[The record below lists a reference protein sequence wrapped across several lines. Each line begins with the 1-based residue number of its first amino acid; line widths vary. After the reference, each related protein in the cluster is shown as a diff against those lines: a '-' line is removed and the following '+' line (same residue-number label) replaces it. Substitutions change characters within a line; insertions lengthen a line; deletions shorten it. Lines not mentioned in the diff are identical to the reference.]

1 MILNNLKNKLCSISI
16 FVFILSGCTV
26 VGPDYQKPEIDIP
39 NDWRMNPDNSAAIV
53 ELQWWKNFNDPIL
66 NKLIVTALKNNQ
78 DVRIAATRVTEYAAR
93 VDIIRAGFY
102 PQIGY
107 SGDASRNQLSRETF
121 NGPSSGSRVYSGFN
135 AGLNV
140 GWELDFWGKIAR
152 STEAARAD
160 LLAEEA
166 ARQVVIL
173 TLVSSVASSYS
184 QLLNLDKQLKTAEDT
199 VSRRKET
206 VDLFKVKFAGGV
218 ISELEVAQ
226 IQSEYEF
233 ARIRIPAIERQSA
246 LLENALSVLLG
257 QNPSKIIRKKQ
268 TNDLILPK
276 IPSGIPARILEQRP
290 DIQQAENNLIAANA
304 RIGVAKA
311 AYFPNISLTGL
322 LGFSSDSLSNLLNN
336 SANVWSA
343 GGDLLGPI
351 FSGGAIDA
359 QFRVSE
365 AIQQRALAQYKKAIQ
380 TALQEVNDAL
390 ISMQKLQEEYRA
402 QERQVA
408 ALNNYM
414 HFAHIRYN
422 DGYVSYIEVL
432 DSERSLFDA
441 ELELIKK
448 QSDVFVALIAVYK
461 SMGGGW
467 IDSAENVANKVDFP
481 EEKKNDKSF
490 PSITLPNGF
499 SDE

>member
-1 MILNNLKNKLCSISI
+1 MIPGNFKNKLLLVSIT
-16 FVFILSGCTV
+16 FLILSGCTI
-26 VGPDYQKPEIDIP
+26 VGPDYKKPELELPD
-39 NDWRMNPDNSAAIV
+39 NWRIEPDNSAAIV
-53 ELQWWKNFNDPIL
+53 ELQWWKNFNDPVL
-66 NKLIVTALKNNQ
+66 NELIITALHNNQ
-78 DVRIAATRVTEYAAR
+78 DIRIAAARVTEYAAR
-93 VDIIRAGFY
+93 VDIVRAGFY

-107 SGDASRNQLSRETF
+107 SGNANRNQLSRETF
-121 NGPSSGSRVYSGFN
+121 NASSSGSRVYNSFS

-152 STEAARAD
+152 TTEAARAD

-199 VSRRKET
+199 VSRRKAT

-233 ARIRIPAIERQSA
+233 ARVRIPVIERQAA

-257 QNPSKIIRKKQ
+257 QNPHDIIRKKQ
-268 TNDLILPK
+268 TNDLTLPK
-276 IPSGIPARILEQRP
+276 IPSGIPAKILEQRP
-290 DIQQAENNLIAANA
+290 DIQLAENNLIAANA

-322 LGFSSDSLSNLLNN
+322 LGYSSDSLSSLLNS

-365 AIQQRALAQYKKAIQ
+365 AEQQRALAQYRKAIQ

-390 ISMQKLQEEYRA
+390 ISVQKLQEEYQA

-448 QSDVFVALIAVYK
+448 QSDVFVALISVYK
-461 SMGGGW
+461 SMGGSW
-467 IDSAENVANKVDFP
+467 IVKAEDIADKVDFP
-481 EEKKNDKSF
+481 EAQEADKSF
-490 PSITLPNGF
+490 PLITLPSAF
-499 SDE
+499 SD